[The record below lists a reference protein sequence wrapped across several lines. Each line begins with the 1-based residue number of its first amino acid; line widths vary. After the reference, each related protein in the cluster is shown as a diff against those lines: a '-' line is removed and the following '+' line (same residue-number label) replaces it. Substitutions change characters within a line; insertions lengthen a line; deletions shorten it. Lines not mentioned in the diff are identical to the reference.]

1 MTTLRTQIFF
11 QQRKKIVVE
20 AYGTLVT
27 GPSMVSDG
35 VHIPSTEE
43 NFEKLTLLGALSN
56 HLFLYNFLQYAEEC
70 CMACF
75 MFSSSKLS
83 SSSSL
88 ALAL

>member
-11 QQRKKIVVE
+11 QQRKNLWLR
-20 AYGTLVT
+20 GMVT
-27 GPSMVSDG
+27 GPTMVSDG
-35 VHIPSTEE
+35 VRIPFTEE

-75 MFSSSKLS
+75 MFSSS
-83 SSSSL
+83 SSL

>member
-1 MTTLRTQIFF
+1 MTTLRTQFFF

-43 NFEKLTLLGALSN
+43 NFEKLTLLGALLN
-56 HLFLYNFLQYAEEC
+56 QLFLYNFLQYAEEC

-75 MFSSSKLS
+75 MFSSS
-83 SSSSL
+83 SSL

>member
-43 NFEKLTLLGALSN
+43 NFEKLTLLGALSD
-56 HLFLYNFLQYAEEC
+56 HLFLYNFLQYAEC
-70 CMACF
+70 
-75 MFSSSKLS
+75 
-83 SSSSL
+83 SL
-88 ALAL
+88 AQAL

>member
-1 MTTLRTQIFF
+1 MRQPTTNPHGLHHLRNLTMGNKLIYIYLLSN
-11 QQRKKIVVE
+11 KEKIVVE

-56 HLFLYNFLQYAEEC
+56 HLFLYNYFYLIK
-70 CMACF
+70 MT
-75 MFSSSKLS
+75 
-83 SSSSL
+83 
-88 ALAL
+88 